1 METTFDVTSSI
12 LDSVKKVCGIS
23 DDYDVFDQDLLIFIN
38 GVILELTQNGIGPE
52 EGYIVSDST
61 SLWHD
66 FLGDFPNPG
75 SVATYISLKVKI
87 LFDPPS
93 SSFVI
98 DAYKKQLDE
107 LIWRLNLEADKQGG
121 DYNGR

>member
-38 GVILELTQNGIGPE
+38 GVILELTQNGIGSKN
-52 EGYIVSDST
+52 GFTVTDKNSM
-61 SLWHD
+61 WHD

-75 SVATYISLKVKI
+75 AVATYISLKVKI

-107 LIWRLNLEADKQGG
+107 LIWRLNIEADK
-121 DYNGR
+121 

>member
-1 METTFDVTSSI
+1 METTFDATSSI

-52 EGYIVSDST
+52 KGFIVTDST

-66 FLGDFPNPG
+66 FLDDFPNPG
-75 SVATYISLKVKI
+75 AVATYISLKVKI

-107 LIWRLNLEADKQGG
+107 LIWRLNIEADK
-121 DYNGR
+121 

>member
-52 EGYIVSDST
+52 AGFTVTDKNSM
-61 SLWHD
+61 WHD
-66 FLGDFPNPG
+66 FIGDFPNPG
-75 SVATYISLKVKI
+75 AVATYISLKVKI

-107 LIWRLNLEADKQGG
+107 LIWRLNIEADK
-121 DYNGR
+121 

>member
-52 EGYIVSDST
+52 VGFTVTDKNSM
-61 SLWHD
+61 WHD
-66 FLGDFPNPG
+66 FIGDFPNPG
-75 SVATYISLKVKI
+75 AVATYISLKVKI

-98 DAYKKQLDE
+98 DAYKKQLEE
-107 LIWRLNLEADKQGG
+107 LIWRLNIEADK
-121 DYNGR
+121 

>member
-52 EGYIVSDST
+52 AGFIVTDKNSM
-61 SLWHD
+61 WHD
-66 FLGDFPNPG
+66 FIGDFPNPG
-75 SVATYISLKVKI
+75 AVATYISLKVKI

-107 LIWRLNLEADKQGG
+107 LIWRLNIEADK
-121 DYNGR
+121 